1 MTHDTRTLTTAPTD
15 RRPGPTPTEL
25 GIGARFSLHPHRDDF
40 VDVIVDALDAAQADD
55 VEVTTDDV
63 TTFVRGTE
71 DAVVRYL
78 FDALRA
84 AAEAG
89 GHLVAHVHLSR
100 GCPGEVACDLP
111 DDVVLATPP
120 VPVLPRC
127 GMPTA
132 AHWSLYP
139 LDDGAPGRQ
148 GDHMS
153 AVTAAV
159 DAAHRRVD
167 VTPEHFVTRLDGD
180 LADVLTT
187 VVEGWLTAGRTV
199 RHVATHATLVVASPS
214 W

>member
-1 MTHDTRTLTTAPTD
+1 MTHDTRTLTTAPAD
-15 RRPGPTPTEL
+15 RRAGPTPSEL
-25 GIGARFSLHPHRDDF
+25 GIGARLSLHPHRDDF
-40 VDVIVDALDAAQADD
+40 VDVIVDALDAAETDD

-100 GCPGEVACDLP
+100 GCPGEVACDLS
-111 DDVVLATPP
+111 DDLVLATPP
-120 VPVLPRC
+120 VPYLPRC

-139 LDDGAPGRQ
+139 LEDGAPGRP
-148 GDHMS
+148 GNHM
-153 AVTAAV
+153 AAIAAAV

-167 VTPEHFVTRLDGD
+167 VTPERFVTRLDGD
-180 LADVLTT
+180 LADVLSTI
-187 VVEGWLTAGRTV
+187 VEGWLVTGRTV
-199 RHVATHATLVVASPS
+199 RHVATHATLVVSSPS

>member
-1 MTHDTRTLTTAPTD
+1 MTHDARTLATTTSDP
-15 RRPGPTPTEL
+15 RSRPSPGDL

-40 VDVIVDALDAAQADD
+40 VDVIVDALDSAEADD

-89 GHLVAHVHLSR
+89 GHLVAHLHLSR
-100 GCPGEVACDLP
+100 GCPGEVASRVP
-111 DDVVLATPP
+111 DDVLHAVPP
-120 VPVLPRC
+120 VPFLPRC

-139 LDDGAPGRQ
+139 LDDGTPGRP
-148 GDHMS
+148 GDHM
-153 AVTAAV
+153 ATIAAAV
-159 DAAHRRVD
+159 EAAHRRVD
-167 VTPEHFVTRLDGD
+167 VTPERFVTRLDGD

-187 VVEGWLTAGRTV
+187 VVEGWLTAARTV
-199 RHVATHATLVVASPS
+199 RHVVTHATLVVSSPA